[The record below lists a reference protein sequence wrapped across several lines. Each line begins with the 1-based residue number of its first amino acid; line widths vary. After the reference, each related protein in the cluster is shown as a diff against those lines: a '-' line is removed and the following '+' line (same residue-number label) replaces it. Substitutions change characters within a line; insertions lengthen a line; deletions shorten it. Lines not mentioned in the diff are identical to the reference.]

1 MLHLFL
7 VNLCF
12 SQVLGE
18 ANDEVIVSRIV
29 SYKGIMKEAK
39 RGREVDFFMDK
50 TVCLIFVVTQEGFS
64 FLLGKNW
71 KMKSFRFKSLCVQNK

>member
-18 ANDEVIVSRIV
+18 ANDEVIVSRLCHN
-29 SYKGIMKEAK
+29 KGVMKEAK
-39 RGREVDFFMDK
+39 RGPEVDFFTDK
-50 TVCLIFVVTQEGFS
+50 IVC
-64 FLLGKNW
+64 FL
-71 KMKSFRFKSLCVQNK
+71 